1 MRTVGV
7 PVKPH
12 AQGMRVKITY
22 DPAKRE
28 KTRAERELDFE
39 DAPQVFAGVTLTLA
53 DDRQDYGEP
62 RYQTVGLLN
71 ERLVM
76 IVWTERPALA
86 TSSR

>member
-1 MRTVGV
+1 M
-7 PVKPH
+7 KPH